1 VRDDSKKAGHA
12 IADGARNIGRKVREG
27 MEKLK
32 AGVTGKSREPA
43 PKS

>member
-1 VRDDSKKAGHA
+1 MIARLEPGHA
-12 IADGARNIGRKVREG
+12 IADGARNIGRMVREG

-32 AGVTGKSREPA
+32 AGISGKSHEPA